1 MPSMPDLSKIKVSI
15 SNGFETISNKSED
28 FIEISKI
35 KYKIHSEESSMED
48 LYKDMGKELYIMFK
62 RNNHIDSSLLDY
74 CNALKKIEKR
84 INTLEKELQ
93 KSDNKR

>member
-28 FIEISKI
+28 FIEISKL
-35 KYKIHSEESSMED
+35 KYKIHSEESSMEE

-84 INTLEKELQ
+84 INNLEKELH
-93 KSDNKR
+93 KTDNKR

>member
-1 MPSMPDLSKIKVSI
+1 MPSMPDLSKIKVSL

-28 FIEISKI
+28 FIEISKL
-35 KYKIHSEESSMED
+35 KYKIHSEESSMEE

-84 INTLEKELQ
+84 INNLEKELH
-93 KSDNKR
+93 KTDNKR

>member
-15 SNGFETISNKSED
+15 SNGFETISSKSED
-28 FIEISKI
+28 FIEISKL

-84 INTLEKELQ
+84 INNLEKELH
-93 KSDNKR
+93 KTDNKR

>member
-28 FIEISKI
+28 FIETSKL
-35 KYKIHSEESSMED
+35 KYKIHSEESSMDD
-48 LYKDMGKELYIMFK
+48 LYKDIGKELYIMFK
-62 RNNHIDSSLLDY
+62 RNGHIDSSLLDY

-84 INTLEKELQ
+84 ISALEKEILNAN
-93 KSDNKR
+93 NKR